1 MQRSISPEDLRI
13 LHHEADV
20 AARRL
25 QRQYRLSRDDLD
37 DLRQELAGRSDRP
50 VGGIRSAAR
59 FPRHLCRHRDGE
71 PGHAN
76 CASASCVTAA
86 CTAPRRSRSTK
97 FCPTVRAPPGVS
109 WFRKSRVLAAVQG
122 HWINPVTEVERR
134 IDLERGLGALD
145 AQGRRLA
152 ANLLSAGTPHQL
164 AKRGRDSRSEL
175 YRQTRELRLT
185 LMSVGIKAA

>member
-37 DLRQELAGRSDRP
+37 DLRQELLVDLIARLGAFDPQRGSLGIFAGIVMANRATRIAQR
-50 VGGIRSAAR
+50 VI
-59 FPRHLCRHRDGE
+59 RHRRIYGAAPVSLNEVLPDSEGATRGE
-71 PGHAN
+71 L
-76 CASASCVTAA
+76 
-86 CTAPRRSRSTK
+86 
-97 FCPTVRAPPGVS
+97 VS
-109 WFRKSRVLAAVQG
+109 QEQNLAAVQG

-134 IDLERGLGALD
+134 IDLERGLGALG

-164 AKRGRDSRSEL
+164 AKRGKTSRSEL